1 MGRGS
6 LEDRTGGDQ
15 GRRLIAFIAFVL
27 ILSGQILLIP
37 SQGGKAFPWMFL
49 LTALGIGLFIAG
61 RIVPDVF
68 LKRLSIDRL
77 AFPAWVPWIA
87 SSLVLSSLSA
97 LGMFLFE
104 KNGYTNFI
112 PVLTL
117 WFGAMGCYF
126 MAFVPTISFP
136 ADWKQWLRAHKGELA
151 CIALIT
157 FLAAALRFY
166 KLGSLPQ
173 VVNGDEGWL
182 GTTALSTIGYP
193 YANPFALWENFGAL
207 YLQATNIL
215 FGWLGVSPFSLRLL
229 PAIGGTLAIPAV
241 YLLARQIANRRVALI
256 AAVLLAFSHTQINF
270 SRTSAVAYIHSTWLV
285 PLELYFLLSGL
296 EKRRSWRVALSGLL
310 LGFHYSVYLTAQIIT
325 GLVLIFMVITA
336 LMFRSQ
342 RKEILRMAPAFWAG
356 LFIVLIPSAVHLY
369 AHPEELFTRMNA
381 DGTFQSGWLASTI
394 ANSGQS
400 AVQILANRV
409 LHSFLSLIY
418 YPSFDFYGSTVPMLT
433 LFTAAMFLLGL
444 GLSLW
449 RTFSLNHLL
458 LNGYFWSGTLA
469 VGIFSIPPSADTYR
483 MLIVLPAA
491 MIMAAIA
498 MDAMLMSL
506 GLSWERWKRGYAILL
521 GAVLASVI
529 IFNMWVYY
537 FDFAGN
543 CRYGSDNPQTRF
555 DSYLGEYLRTTPVE
569 VPIFLLSDDT
579 FQYGTNHTVDFLS
592 GNRKI
597 TNFPQPANA
606 LDLVSGDIVIA
617 NPNRINELLAWT
629 HAHPGGQLHQ
639 ESDCQNEILLAYRLP

>member
-1 MGRGS
+1 
-6 LEDRTGGDQ
+6 
-15 GRRLIAFIAFVL
+15 
-27 ILSGQILLIP
+27 
-37 SQGGKAFPWMFL
+37 
-49 LTALGIGLFIAG
+49 
-61 RIVPDVF
+61 
-68 LKRLSIDRL
+68 
-77 AFPAWVPWIA
+77 
-87 SSLVLSSLSA
+87 
-97 LGMFLFE
+97 
-104 KNGYTNFI
+104 
-112 PVLTL
+112 
-117 WFGAMGCYF
+117 
-126 MAFVPTISFP
+126 
-136 ADWKQWLRAHKGELA
+136 
-151 CIALIT
+151 
-157 FLAAALRFY
+157 
-166 KLGSLPQ
+166 
-173 VVNGDEGWL
+173 
-182 GTTALSTIGYP
+182 
-193 YANPFALWENFGAL
+193 
-207 YLQATNIL
+207 
-215 FGWLGVSPFSLRLL
+215 
-229 PAIGGTLAIPAV
+229 
-241 YLLARQIANRRVALI
+241 
-256 AAVLLAFSHTQINF
+256 
-270 SRTSAVAYIHSTWLV
+270 
-285 PLELYFLLSGL
+285 
-296 EKRRSWRVALSGLL
+296 
-310 LGFHYSVYLTAQIIT
+310 
-325 GLVLIFMVITA
+325 
-336 LMFRSQ
+336 
-342 RKEILRMAPAFWAG
+342 
-356 LFIVLIPSAVHLY
+356 
-369 AHPEELFTRMNA
+369 MNA

-394 ANSGQS
+394 ANTGQG

-449 RTFSLNHLL
+449 RTFSLNRLL

-498 MDAMLMSL
+498 MDAMLMAL

-529 IFNMWVYY
+529 IFNVWVYY

-592 GNRKI
+592 GNRKV
-597 TNFPQPANA
+597 TNFPQPASA

-639 ESDCQNEILLAYRLP
+639 ESDCQNEILLSYRLP

>member
-1 MGRGS
+1 MGRGQF
-6 LEDRTGGDQ
+6 EDQTEGNQ
-15 GRRLIAFIAFVL
+15 GRRLIAFIAFIL
-27 ILSGQILLIP
+27 ILAGQILLIP
-37 SQGGKAFPWMFL
+37 SQGGKAFLWMFL

-61 RIVPDVF
+61 RIIPSKF
-68 LKRLSIDRL
+68 LKRLFIDRL
-77 AFPAWVPWIA
+77 SFPAWSPWIG
-87 SSLVLSSLSA
+87 SSLILSILAA
-97 LGMFLFE
+97 LGMYLFE
-104 KNGYTNFI
+104 QNGYTNFV

-117 WFGAMGCYF
+117 WFGAMGCYL

-136 ADWKQWLRAHKGELA
+136 ADWKQWLKAHKRELA
-151 CIALIT
+151 SIAFIT
-157 FLAAALRFY
+157 LLAGFLRFY

-182 GTTALSTIGYP
+182 GTTALSTIDYP

-207 YLQATNIL
+207 YLQVTNIL

-229 PAIGGTLAIPAV
+229 PAIGGTLAVPAI
-241 YLLARQIANRRVALI
+241 YLLAKQIVNRRVALI
-256 AAVLLAFSHTQINF
+256 AAVLIAFSHTQINF
-270 SRTSAVAYIHSTWLV
+270 SRTAAVAYIHGTWLV

-296 EKRRSWRVALSGLL
+296 EKRRPWRVAVSGIL
-310 LGFHYSVYLTAQIIT
+310 LGIHYSVYLTAQIVT
-325 GLVLIFMVITA
+325 GLVLVYMLIAA

-342 RKEILRMAPAFWAG
+342 LKEILRLAPAFWAG
-356 LFIVLIPSAVHLY
+356 LVIVLIPTAVHLY
-369 AHPEELFTRMNA
+369 GHPAEFFTRLNA
-381 DGTFQSGWLASTI
+381 DGTFQSGWLANTI
-394 ANSGQS
+394 ASTGQS
-400 AVQILANRV
+400 AVQILAGRV
-409 LHSFLSLIY
+409 LHAFLSLIY

-449 RTFSLNHLL
+449 RTFSLGYLL
-458 LNGYFWSGTLA
+458 LNGYFWSATLA

-483 MLIVLPAA
+483 MLIALPAA
-491 MIMAAIA
+491 LIMAALA
-498 MDAMLMSL
+498 MDAMLTAL
-506 GLSWERWKRGYAILL
+506 GMSWERWRKGYVVLL

-529 IFNMWVYY
+529 IFNVWVYY
-537 FDFAGN
+537 FDFAGH

-579 FQYGTNHTVDFLS
+579 FKYGTNHTVDFLS

-597 TNFPQPANA
+597 SNFSQPAGA

-617 NPNRINELLAWT
+617 NPNRIDELLTWA

-639 ESDCQNEILLAYRLP
+639 ESDCQNKILLAYRLP